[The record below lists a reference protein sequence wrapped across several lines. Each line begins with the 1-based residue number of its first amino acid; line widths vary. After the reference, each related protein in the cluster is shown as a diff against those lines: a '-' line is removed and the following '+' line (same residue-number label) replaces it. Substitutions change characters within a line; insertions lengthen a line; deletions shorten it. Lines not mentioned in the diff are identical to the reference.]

1 RVYVE
6 DGRLAQARRYARR
19 LRDARPEA
27 PEPRVTQAWIEEL
40 AGALPRATAILR
52 RTLRDFPQSFA
63 TALKLAR
70 LLERGGEPRAA
81 LDVLESV
88 RALLPDCY
96 GVELARADLLLD
108 LGEPGPAGDA
118 IDALALDHGA
128 LADLQ
133 KRLARLDVDRG
144 RVDQAR
150 RRWAALVRF
159 DRHVAGP
166 PVSLHRLDRRPLP
179 SGGPGEIRLFT
190 RLRNQRHRLPWL
202 LDFYRAQGVDRFLV
216 VDNGSDDGG
225 RDYLLTRPD
234 VHLWL
239 TTDAYAEYGGGVRWL
254 NELLA
259 VHGSGHWCLTVDT
272 DEVLAYPH
280 AERLGLRALT
290 RHLEDRGAE
299 ALFAFMLDM
308 YPEGPVAEASCAPD
322 ESPFPV
328 CPLFD
333 REGYVTRPNPDFPF
347 RMVAGGLMGRLLYE
361 GRQDATYLHKVPLVR
376 WREDFRYTLSMHH
389 LLPVRLAAETGVL
402 LHFKYLSDLPA
413 KAAVEAERKQY
424 GHGGKRYASLNE
436 LFERDAALS
445 LRCELSERFR
455 DTGQL
460 VGRGLMR
467 SSPALDAL
475 AVATVAGAPLLPGW
489 PAPIPDDG

>member
-1 RVYVE
+1 LRAKTAEARGDIDAALVRWREVLDLDPKSLPAGLAVGRLLTEAGRWRETVERYRDLAEAHPLAAEPLVESARLALRHGETRRALSLLDGARELAPDDERLYRDVARVYVE

-40 AGALPRATAILR
+40 AGALPRAIAILR

-81 LDVLESV
+81 LDVLDGV

-96 GVELARADLLLD
+96 GVELARADLLLG

-128 LADLQ
+128 RADLQ
-133 KRLARLDVDRG
+133 KRLARVEVDRG

-150 RRWAALVRF
+150 RRWAGLVRL

-166 PVSLHRLDRRPLP
+166 PVSLHRLDRRALP
-179 SGGPGEIRLFT
+179 SHDGPGEIRLFT

-216 VDNGSDDGG
+216 IDNGSDDGG

-239 TTDAYAEYGGGVRWL
+239 TTDTYAEYGGGTRWL

-259 VHGSGHWCLTVDT
+259 LHGSGHWCLTVDT

-333 REGYVTRPNPDFPF
+333 RR
-347 RMVAGGLMGRLLYE
+347 
-361 GRQDATYLHKVPLVR
+361 ATSPGP
-376 WREDFRYTLSMHH
+376 TPTS
-389 LLPVRLAAETGVL
+389 
-402 LHFKYLSDLPA
+402 
-413 KAAVEAERKQY
+413 
-424 GHGGKRYASLNE
+424 
-436 LFERDAALS
+436 
-445 LRCELSERFR
+445 
-455 DTGQL
+455 
-460 VGRGLMR
+460 R
-467 SSPALDAL
+467 SA
-475 AVATVAGAPLLPGW
+475 
-489 PAPIPDDG
+489 